1 MDWDK
6 IYANHMS
13 DKELVS
19 KIKTSKN
26 LIAKILITQFKNR
39 QMIWTDDSQK
49 KIGIANICEK
59 MCNITNHQGNVSQN
73 HSEVSYPSQNGYC

>member
-26 LIAKILITQFKNR
+26 LIAKILITQFKKMVKGHNR
-39 QMIWTDDSQK
+39 YLSKEETQT
-49 KIGIANICEK
+49 ANMYIYEK
-59 MCNITNHQGNVSQN
+59 RFKITNHQGNANQCNNEISS
-73 HSEVSYPSQNGYC
+73 HTS